1 MIKTIA
7 CCAALAVLATIPARA
22 ATPPPLGAA
31 LKADLARYLA
41 DRGKIERIS
50 VASLS
55 VNLKVGQPNIN
66 AVAGRVSLD
75 PGSALATPE
84 NLFQIGSNTK
94 AFTAV
99 TILQL
104 EAAGKLSIDDTLGK
118 YLPQYPVWKNVTI
131 RHLLDMT
138 SPIPSYD
145 NDPAVMGAYA
155 KAPTKDWS
163 AQYLVSAVY
172 ANGHP
177 KKVSGWSYS
186 NTNYLLAQ
194 MIIERVTGHSLAAE
208 LKERF
213 FTPALGLTDTY
224 YDPDQVPQNI
234 LDRMVQGYFYSNDP
248 DNASL
253 ASIYGKGVKAYSLSW
268 AQGAGGIISSPEQ
281 LTRWVRA
288 LYQSPLIPAKQRA
301 EMMTI
306 VSNNTGKPISKTSAS
321 DPRGFGLGV
330 GQITA
335 PKVGM
340 AWYYEG
346 ETLGY
351 RTVYA
356 WVPKT
361 DVVIAIGLNSQPN
374 AKEDTIGKLLTT
386 VYDTLEQYHAI

>member
-1 MIKTIA
+1 MLKTFA
-7 CCAALAVLATIPARA
+7 YCVAVLIFAAIPARA
-22 ATPPPLGAA
+22 TPPSLGAA
-31 LKADLARYLA
+31 LKTDLAAYLS
-41 DRGKIERIS
+41 DRGTIERIS
-50 VASLS
+50 AASLS
-55 VNLKVGQPNIN
+55 INLKEGQPNIN
-66 AVAGRVSLD
+66 AVAGRASLD
-75 PGSALATPE
+75 PGSAPATPE
-84 NLFQIGSNTK
+84 SLFQIGSNTK
-94 AFTAV
+94 SFTAV

-104 EAAGKLSIDDTLGK
+104 EAAGKLSIDDPLGK

-145 NDPAVMGAYA
+145 NDAAVMLAYA
-155 KAPTKDWS
+155 KAPHKNWS
-163 AQYLVSAVY
+163 AEHLVSAVY

-177 KKVSGWSYS
+177 KTVSGWSYS

-194 MIIERVTGHSLAAE
+194 MIVERVSGKSLATE
-208 LKERF
+208 FKDRF
-213 FTPALGLTDTY
+213 FTAALGLTDTY
-224 YDPDQVPQNI
+224 YDPDQVPQSV

-248 DNASL
+248 DNAPL
-253 ASIYGKGVKAYSLSW
+253 ASMYGKGVKSYSLSW

-288 LYQSPLIPAKQRA
+288 LYRGPLIPAKQRA

-306 VSNNTGKPISKTSAS
+306 VSNATGKPISKTSAS
-321 DPRGFGLGV
+321 DPHGFGLAV

-335 PKVGM
+335 PKIGT

-356 WVPKT
+356 WVPTT

-374 AKEDTIGKLLTT
+374 AKDDTIGKLLTT
-386 VYDTLEQYHAI
+386 VYETLQRYHAI